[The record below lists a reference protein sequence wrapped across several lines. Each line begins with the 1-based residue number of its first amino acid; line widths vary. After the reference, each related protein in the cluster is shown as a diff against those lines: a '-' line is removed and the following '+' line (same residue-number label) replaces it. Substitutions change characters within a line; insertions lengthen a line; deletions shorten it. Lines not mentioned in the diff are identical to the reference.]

1 MRNFWGALAFF
12 AASAALAA
20 SGGAFSSAF
29 EAPRGSE
36 GPRWQ
41 KRDTEKSAARS
52 EIAEEGAAGNPLA
65 SPPKSQGSRWQAG
78 GGSGA
83 AAEKS
88 GGAEPAGFFSAP
100 PDSKGSRWQR
110 GGGEKTAGKTY
121 LACAFKLEGAV
132 SKPQAEFVARAV
144 AAASAKGADALI
156 VDMNTPG
163 GDLGSTLEIMETL
176 SGFGGLTVCY
186 VNPDAISA
194 GSFIAV
200 ACDRIFFSPKGVM
213 GAAEAVSAGGGDI
226 QESMKRKVTSF
237 IGAKVRAVEPSG
249 NPRRAAVQRA
259 MNDPDFE
266 LEIGG
271 RIIKKKGEL
280 LTLTASEAAEEIGG
294 APLLSDGTE
303 ASIEAVAKKISG
315 GAPFEMEIIERT
327 WADSSAIFVS
337 SIAPLLFGIAIF
349 LVVMDLKGGG
359 IGILAAAGF
368 GIAVCAF
375 LGMNMSGLAGYEGIL
390 IFAAGA
396 ALIALEAAF
405 FPGALIP
412 SVLGAAA
419 ILAAAVWMFGEIP
432 SGEVGWEKWRE
443 AAATGILA
451 GITRL
456 GISVCV
462 AALCAAVLGRYFE
475 RAPLFGRLVL
485 KPCADGNADSR
496 GAAGP
501 ARSGMR
507 ALQVGDVGVCLTD
520 LSPSGRAD
528 FGGTIA
534 DVRADFGS
542 IARGG
547 KVEIVS
553 KKDFNLTVK
562 KYSGTK

>member
-78 GGSGA
+78 GGNGA

-88 GGAEPAGFFSAP
+88 GGAKSGGFFSAP

-110 GGGEKTAGKTY
+110 GGGKPAGKAY
-121 LACAFKLEGAV
+121 LVCAFKLEGAV
-132 SKPQAEFVARAV
+132 SKPQAEFVARAA

-194 GSFIAV
+194 GSFIAI
-200 ACDRIFFSPKGVM
+200 ACDKIFFSPKGVM
-213 GAAEAVSAGGGDI
+213 GAAEAVGAGGGDI

-271 RIIKKKGEL
+271 RIIKKRGEL

-303 ASIEAVAKKISG
+303 ASLEAVAKKISG

-359 IGILAAAGF
+359 IGILAAVGF

-443 AAATGILA
+443 AAATGIFA

-462 AALCAAVLGRYFE
+462 AALCAAALGRYFE
-475 RAPLFGRLVL
+475 RVPLFGRLVL

-562 KYSGTK
+562 KYSETK

>member
-36 GPRWQ
+36 GSRWQ
-41 KRDTEKSAARS
+41 RADSGNSPR
-52 EIAEEGAAGNPLA
+52 IGAEEARQNPKIAA
-65 SPPKSQGSRWQAG
+65 PKSGGSRWQAG
-78 GGSGA
+78 GGNGA
-83 AAEKS
+83 AAENS
-88 GGAEPAGFFSAP
+88 GGAKSDGFFSAP

-110 GGGEKTAGKTY
+110 GGREPAGKAY
-121 LACAFKLEGAV
+121 LVCAFKLEGAV
-132 SKPQAEFVARAV
+132 SKPQAEFVARAA
-144 AAASAKGADALI
+144 AAASANGADALI

-194 GSFIAV
+194 GSFIAI
-200 ACDRIFFSPKGVM
+200 ACDKIFFSPKGVM
-213 GAAEAVSAGGGDI
+213 GAAEAVGAGGGDI

-303 ASIEAVAKKISG
+303 ASLEAVAKKISG
-315 GAPFEMEIIERT
+315 GAPFEIEIIERT

-359 IGILAAAGF
+359 IGILAAVGF

-412 SVLGAAA
+412 SVLGAVA

-443 AAATGILA
+443 AAATGIFE

-462 AALCAAVLGRYFE
+462 AALCAAALGRYFE

-562 KYSGTK
+562 KYSETK

>member
-12 AASAALAA
+12 AASVALAA

-29 EAPRGSE
+29 DAPRGSE
-36 GPRWQ
+36 GSRWQ
-41 KRDTEKSAARS
+41 RADSGNSPRSGAGGAEQARKNPKPAA
-52 EIAEEGAAGNPLA
+52 
-65 SPPKSQGSRWQAG
+65 PKSGGSRWQAG
-78 GGSGA
+78 GGNGA

-88 GGAEPAGFFSAP
+88 GGAKSGGFFSAP

-110 GGGEKTAGKTY
+110 GGGKPAGKAY
-121 LACAFKLEGAV
+121 MVCAFKLEGAV
-132 SKPQAEFVARAV
+132 SKPQAEFVARAA

-194 GSFIAV
+194 GSFIAI
-200 ACDRIFFSPKGVM
+200 ACDKIFFSPK
-213 GAAEAVSAGGGDI
+213 GDI

-303 ASIEAVAKKISG
+303 ASLEAVAKKISG

-359 IGILAAAGF
+359 IGILAAVGF

-443 AAATGILA
+443 AAAAGIFA

-462 AALCAAVLGRYFE
+462 AALCAAALGRYFE

-542 IARGG
+542 IARGV

>member
-1 MRNFWGALAFF
+1 M
-12 AASAALAA
+12 
-20 SGGAFSSAF
+20 
-29 EAPRGSE
+29 
-36 GPRWQ
+36 
-41 KRDTEKSAARS
+41 
-52 EIAEEGAAGNPLA
+52 
-65 SPPKSQGSRWQAG
+65 
-78 GGSGA
+78 
-83 AAEKS
+83 
-88 GGAEPAGFFSAP
+88 
-100 PDSKGSRWQR
+100 
-110 GGGEKTAGKTY
+110 
-121 LACAFKLEGAV
+121 
-132 SKPQAEFVARAV
+132 
-144 AAASAKGADALI
+144 
-156 VDMNTPG
+156 
-163 GDLGSTLEIMETL
+163 
-176 SGFGGLTVCY
+176 
-186 VNPDAISA
+186 
-194 GSFIAV
+194 
-200 ACDRIFFSPKGVM
+200 
-213 GAAEAVSAGGGDI
+213 
-226 QESMKRKVTSF
+226 
-237 IGAKVRAVEPSG
+237 
-249 NPRRAAVQRA
+249 AAV
-259 MNDPDFE
+259 
-266 LEIGG
+266 
-271 RIIKKKGEL
+271 
-280 LTLTASEAAEEIGG
+280 
-294 APLLSDGTE
+294 
-303 ASIEAVAKKISG
+303 
-315 GAPFEMEIIERT
+315 
-327 WADSSAIFVS
+327 
-337 SIAPLLFGIAIF
+337 
-349 LVVMDLKGGG
+349 
-359 IGILAAAGF
+359 GF

-443 AAATGILA
+443 AAAAGIFA

-462 AALCAAVLGRYFE
+462 AALCAAALGRYFE

-542 IARGG
+542 IARGV

>member
-1 MRNFWGALAFF
+1 MRKKPAKIRKPPPRNPEGR
-12 AASAALAA
+12 
-20 SGGAFSSAF
+20 GG
-29 EAPRGSE
+29 R
-36 GPRWQ
+36 R
-41 KRDTEKSAARS
+41 
-52 EIAEEGAAGNPLA
+52 
-65 SPPKSQGSRWQAG
+65 
-78 GGSGA
+78 

-88 GGAEPAGFFSAP
+88 GGAKSGGFFSAP

-110 GGGEKTAGKTY
+110 GGGKPAGKAY
-121 LACAFKLEGAV
+121 LVCAFKLEGAV
-132 SKPQAEFVARAV
+132 SKPQAEFVARAA

-194 GSFIAV
+194 GSFIAI
-200 ACDRIFFSPKGVM
+200 ACDKIFFSPKGVM
-213 GAAEAVSAGGGDI
+213 GAAEAVGAGGGDI

-271 RIIKKKGEL
+271 RIIKKRGEL

-303 ASIEAVAKKISG
+303 ASLEAVAKKISG

-359 IGILAAAGF
+359 IGILAAVGF

-443 AAATGILA
+443 AAATGIFA

-462 AALCAAVLGRYFE
+462 AALCAAALGRYFE
-475 RAPLFGRLVL
+475 RVPLFGRLVL

-542 IARGG
+542 IARGV

>member
-12 AASAALAA
+12 AASVALAA

-29 EAPRGSE
+29 DAPRGSE
-36 GPRWQ
+36 GSRWQ
-41 KRDTEKSAARS
+41 RADSGNSPRS
-52 EIAEEGAAGNPLA
+52 GVGDAEEARKNPKTAA
-65 SPPKSQGSRWQAG
+65 PKSGGSRWQAG
-78 GGSGA
+78 GGNGA

-88 GGAEPAGFFSAP
+88 GGAKSGGFFSAP

-110 GGGEKTAGKTY
+110 GGGKPAGKAY
-121 LACAFKLEGAV
+121 LVCAFKLEGAV
-132 SKPQAEFVARAV
+132 SKPQAEFVARAA

-194 GSFIAV
+194 GSFIAI
-200 ACDRIFFSPKGVM
+200 ACDKIFFSPKGVM
-213 GAAEAVSAGGGDI
+213 GAAEAVGAGGGDI

-271 RIIKKKGEL
+271 RIIKKRGEL

-303 ASIEAVAKKISG
+303 ASLEAVAKKISG

-359 IGILAAAGF
+359 IGILAAVGF

-443 AAATGILA
+443 AAATGIFA

-462 AALCAAVLGRYFE
+462 AALCAAALGRYFE
-475 RAPLFGRLVL
+475 RVPLFGRLVL

-542 IARGG
+542 IARGV